1 MLPRARKPRPEP
13 RTWYGITNKAD
24 TAQVHIYAEIG
35 AWGITADQ
43 FCKDLGQLDAK
54 SVDVRIN
61 SPGGDVFDGIAIH
74 NALVNH
80 RAKVRTTVDG
90 VAASIA
96 SVIAMAADPYDKATD
111 TGGIVMARGSQMMIH
126 EGHTVAVGA
135 AADMRKQA
143 DLLDTVS
150 DTIAGF
156 YAERAGGTVPDWRNR
171 MRKETWYSAE
181 EAVQAGLADEVATPS
196 RQVKA
201 TWDLSVFNFAGRAH
215 APAPDLTPVPDV
227 TPEPKPVTVPRAR
240 RTPAPTRVP
249 EPALA
254 TTSADPLLASLLTTP
269 SRDDVLFAL
278 IGGK

>member
-1 MLPRARKPRPEP
+1 MLPRARRPEP
-13 RTWYGITNKAD
+13 KTWYGITNKAD

-74 NALVNH
+74 NALVAHPAVVNVH
-80 RAKVRTTVDG
+80 VDG

-96 SVIAMAADPYDKATD
+96 SVIAMAGDKVT
-111 TGGIVMARGSQMMIH
+111 MARGSQMMIH

-156 YAERAGGTVPDWRNR
+156 YAERAGGTVPDWRGR

-181 EAVQAGLADEVATPS
+181 EAVQAGLADEVAAPS
-196 RQVKA
+196 RAVKA

-215 APAPDLTPVPDV
+215 APAPDLAPAAAEV
-227 TPEPKPVTVPRAR
+227 TPEIQPVATPARAR
-240 RTPAPTRVP
+240 VRPTRTPAP
-249 EPALA
+249 EPVLA

-278 IGGK
+278 LEGK

>member
-1 MLPRARKPRPEP
+1 MLPRARRPEP
-13 RTWYGITNKAD
+13 RTWYGITNRAD
-24 TAQVHIYAEIG
+24 SAQVHIYAEIG
-35 AWGITADQ
+35 AWGITADAM
-43 FCKDLGQLDAK
+43 CKELTALDAK
-54 SVDVRIN
+54 AIDVRIN

-74 NALVNH
+74 NALVAHPAVVNVH
-80 RAKVRTTVDG
+80 VDG

-96 SVIAMAADPYDKATD
+96 SVIAMAGDKVT
-111 TGGIVMARGSQMMIH
+111 MARGSQMMIH

-156 YAERAGGTVPDWRNR
+156 YAERAGGTVPDWRGR

-181 EAVQAGLADEVATPS
+181 EAVQAGLADEVAAPS
-196 RQVKA
+196 RAVKA
-201 TWDLSVFNFAGRAH
+201 TWDLSVFNFAGRAA
-215 APAPDLTPVPDV
+215 APAPDLASAPTATPQ
-227 TPEPKPVTVPRAR
+227 PKPVVPPARAR
-240 RTPAPTRVP
+240 RAATPAP
-249 EPALA
+249 EPVLA

-278 IGGK
+278 LEGK

>member
-1 MLPRARKPRPEP
+1 MLPRARRPKPQ
-13 RTWYGITNKAD
+13 TWYGITNKAD

-74 NALVNH
+74 NALVAHPAVVNVH
-80 RAKVRTTVDG
+80 VDG

-96 SVIAMAADPYDKATD
+96 SVIAMAGNKVT
-111 TGGIVMARGSQMMIH
+111 MARGSQMMIH

-196 RQVKA
+196 VKA
-201 TWDLSVFNFAGRAH
+201 TWDLSVFNFAGRKH
-215 APAPDLTPVPDV
+215 APAPDLTPTAAAAV
-227 TPEPKPVTVPRAR
+227 TPEPKPVTVPPRAR
-240 RTPAPTRVP
+240 LTPARVP
-249 EPALA
+249 APEPVLA

-278 IGGK
+278 LEGK